1 MPAERPS
8 GDSFDAVIVGSGF
21 GGSVMAYRLAQA
33 KLDVCLLER
42 GKKWPPGSFPR
53 TPFQFSQALWDP
65 SEGRHG
71 LFDVWSFGGLGAL
84 VSSGLGGG
92 SLIYANVI
100 LPKPKRWFAEVERNG
115 VRRWPITFEDLE
127 RHYEEVRP
135 FLNPVKYPEHYRD
148 TPKTRAFYRAAD
160 SHGLDPFYPP
170 LAVTFAPSKEETGT
184 PFGDP
189 SQNLHRAQRYTC
201 RLVGECDAGCN
212 FGSKNTLDFTYLSEA
227 ERLGLKIRCRHE
239 VKAFEPC
246 KGGGFR
252 IEVADYS
259 NTKEWPKRS
268 APPEWRVIFARRLIL
283 CAGAL
288 GTPHLLLLNRS
299 AFPHLSPQLG
309 TRFSG
314 NGDFIAF
321 AARSRNPMDPAR
333 GPVITASVR
342 IPDVLDGGD
351 GPGHYIQDGGYPAF
365 LAWVGEM
372 LALPRV
378 AWAGRRTA
386 LKILWG
392 KLTGRPDSNLSGE
405 MSELLG
411 APRLA
416 GGTLPLL
423 GIGREQPQGRMRLRN
438 GLLDVE
444 WSFADARSYF
454 NHVRSTLR
462 ELADGLEA
470 EFEDNLLWK
479 LNASIT
485 VHPLGGCPLG
495 ATPAEGVVDPVTGQV
510 HNYPGLHVADGSVMP
525 GTVGANP
532 SFTIAA
538 LANRFADAILQ
549 EEGKL

>member
-1 MPAERPS
+1 MPAKRPS

-65 SEGRHG
+65 SEGLHG
-71 LFDVWSFGGLGAL
+71 LFDIWSFGGLAAL

-100 LPKPKRWFAEVERNG
+100 LPKPERWFAEVEQDG
-115 VRRWPITFEDLE
+115 VRRWPITFDDLAP
-127 RHYEEVRP
+127 HYEEVCP
-135 FLNPVKYPEHYRD
+135 FLNPVEYPEHYRCD

-170 LAVTFAPSKEETGT
+170 LAVTFAASKEETGT

-189 SQNLHRAQRYTC
+189 SENLHRAQRYTC

-227 ERLGLKIRCRHE
+227 ERLGLEIRCRHE
-239 VKAFEPC
+239 VKAFERC
-246 KGGGFR
+246 NGGFR
-252 IEVADYS
+252 IEVADHS
-259 NTKEWPKRS
+259 NAEKRQRG

-321 AARSRNPMDPAR
+321 AARSRKPMDPAR
-333 GPVITASVR
+333 GPVITAAVR

-351 GPGHYIQDGGYPAF
+351 GPGHYIQDGGYPAS

-386 LKILWG
+386 LKIVWG

-405 MSELLG
+405 VAALLG

-444 WSFADARSYF
+444 WSFADARTYF

-470 EFEDNLLWK
+470 EFEDNLLWR
-479 LNASIT
+479 LNNSIT

-538 LANRFADAILQ
+538 LANRFADAILT

>member
-1 MPAERPS
+1 MRARDRDVEE
-8 GDSFDAVIVGSGF
+8 FDAVVVGSGF

-100 LPKPKRWFAEVERNG
+100 LRKPERWFAEVEEDG
-115 VRRWPITFEDLE
+115 VRRWPITFEDLR
-127 RHYEEVRP
+127 RHYKEVFP
-135 FLNPVKYPEHYRD
+135 FLNPVEYPEHYRD
-148 TPKTRAFYRAAD
+148 TAKTQAFYGAAENR
-160 SHGLDPFYPP
+160 GLDPFYPP
-170 LAVTFAPSKEETGT
+170 LAVTFAASKEETGT
-184 PFGDP
+184 PFGEP

-212 FGSKNTLDFTYLSEA
+212 FGSKNTLDFTYLSHA
-227 ERLGLKIRCRHE
+227 ERLGLEIRCRHE
-239 VKAFEPC
+239 VKAFEPWNR
-246 KGGGFR
+246 GFL
-252 IEVADYS
+252 IEVADHS
-259 NTKEWPKRS
+259 NAEEGKRT
-268 APPEWRVIFARRLIL
+268 PPERRVIFARRRLIL

-288 GTPHLLLLNRS
+288 GSPYLLLLNRS
-299 AFPHLSPQLG
+299 SFPRVSPQLG

-321 AARSRNPMDPAR
+321 AARSRKPMDPSR
-333 GPVITASVR
+333 GPVITTTVS
-342 IPDVLDGGD
+342 IPDVLDDPGGD
-351 GPGHYIQDGGYPAF
+351 GPGHFIQDGGYPDF

-372 LALPRV
+372 IALPRI

-386 LKILWG
+386 LRIVWG
-392 KLTGRPDSNLSGE
+392 KLTGHPDSNLSGE
-405 MSELLG
+405 AADLLG

-423 GIGREQPQGRMRLRN
+423 GIGRERPQGRMRLRD

-444 WSFADARSYF
+444 WSFAESRSYF
-454 NHVRSTLR
+454 DHVRSTVT
-462 ELADGLEA
+462 ELARGLDA
-470 EFEDNLLWK
+470 EFEDNILWK
-479 LNASIT
+479 LNNSIT

-495 ATPAEGVVDPVTGQV
+495 VTAAEGVVDPISGEV

-538 LANRFADAILQ
+538 LANRFAEAILRK
-549 EEGKL
+549 EGKL

>member
-1 MPAERPS
+1 MRARD
-8 GDSFDAVIVGSGF
+8 GDVEEFEAVVVGSGF

-33 KLDVCLLER
+33 KVDVCLLER

-71 LFDVWSFGGLGAL
+71 LFDLWSFGGLGAL

-100 LPKPKRWFAEVERNG
+100 LKKPERWFAEVEQDG
-115 VRRWPITFEDLE
+115 VRRWPITFEDLA
-127 RHYEEVRP
+127 RHYEEVFP
-135 FLNPVKYPEHYRD
+135 FLNPVKYPEYYRD
-148 TPKTRAFYRAAD
+148 TPKTQAFYDAAENR
-160 SHGLDPFYPP
+160 GLRPFYPP
-170 LAVTFAPSKEETGT
+170 LAVTFAASKEETGT
-184 PFGDP
+184 PFGEP

-212 FGSKNTLDFTYLSEA
+212 FGSKNTLDFTYLSHA
-227 ERLGLKIRCRHE
+227 ERLGLEIRCRYE
-239 VKAFEPC
+239 VKAFEPWN
-246 KGGGFR
+246 GGFR
-252 IEVADYS
+252 IEVADHS
-259 NTKEWPKRS
+259 NAEEGKRT
-268 APPEWRVIFARRLIL
+268 PERRVIFARRRLIL

-288 GTPHLLLLNRS
+288 GSPYLLLLNRS
-299 AFPHLSPQLG
+299 SFPLISPQLG

-321 AARSRNPMDPAR
+321 AARSREPMDPSR
-333 GPVITASVR
+333 GPVITTTVQ
-342 IPDVLDGGD
+342 IPDVLDPGGD
-351 GPGHYIQDGGYPAF
+351 GPGHFIQDGGYPDF

-372 LALPRV
+372 IALPRL

-386 LKILWG
+386 LRIVLG

-405 MSELLG
+405 AADLLG

-423 GIGREQPQGRMRLRN
+423 GIGRERPQGRMRLRR

-444 WSFADARSYF
+444 WSFAESRSYF
-454 NHVRSTLR
+454 DHVRSTVK
-462 ELADGLEA
+462 ELARGLDA
-470 EFEDNLLWK
+470 EFEDNILWK
-479 LNASIT
+479 LNNSIT

-495 ATPAEGVVDPVTGQV
+495 ATAAEGVVDPDSGEV

-538 LANRFADAILQ
+538 LANRFAEKILRK
-549 EEGKL
+549 EGWL